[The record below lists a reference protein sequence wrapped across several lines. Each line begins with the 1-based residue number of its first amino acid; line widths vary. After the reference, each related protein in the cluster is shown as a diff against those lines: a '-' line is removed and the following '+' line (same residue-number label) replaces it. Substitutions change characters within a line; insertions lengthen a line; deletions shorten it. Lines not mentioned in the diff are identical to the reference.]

1 MRIRNRG
8 TKRSRGGA
16 VNAPSQGRAN
26 EIPLPET
33 ELEYGEEV
41 LSAGWN
47 PDIEQLAKARER
59 QPDGPGERRR
69 RR

>member
-1 MRIRNRG
+1 M
-8 TKRSRGGA
+8 
-16 VNAPSQGRAN
+16 NAPSQGRAN